1 MATQNQE
8 AVSTNVVAPALPTAP
23 PAYNKGY
30 LDKFNNILRLYFN
43 QLDNALRNA
52 VANSVPYNLR
62 VSQGNV
68 AGATPLYKFGV
79 NPDVN
84 GTEETVWS
92 EGGDYPWPTS
102 AAIVYVSSTSAADAF
117 PSGTGARTV
126 RVFGLDASYLEI
138 EEDIELTGQTQVAT
152 TQQYLRVYRA
162 YVLTSGSGGGA
173 AGTVYVGTTGATA
186 GVPAVVYANLSLG
199 NQTQMA
205 VYTVPAGKTLYV
217 DDLLFTAAISQANNF
232 ATVKFATRGVSTDT
246 FRTLVIQNI
255 QSNTDLIPFSYPLKV
270 LEKTDLECRAVT
282 TSSNNEISAAFQGV
296 LIDN

>member
-68 AGATPLYKFGV
+68 AGATALYKFGV
-79 NPDVN
+79 NPDIN

-138 EEDIELTGQTQVAT
+138 EEDVELTGQTQVAT

-173 AGTVYVGTTGATA
+173 AG
-186 GVPAVVYANLSLG
+186 VPAVVYANLSIG

-217 DDLLFTAAISQANNF
+217 DDLLFTAAISLANNF
-232 ATVKFATRGVSTDT
+232 ATVKFAARGVSTDT

>member
-1 MATQNQE
+1 MATKNQQ

-30 LDKFNNILRLYFN
+30 LDKFNNVLRLYFN

-68 AGATPLYKFGV
+68 AGAKALYKFGV
-79 NPDVN
+79 NPDIN
-84 GTEETVWS
+84 GTEETIWTQ
-92 EGGDYPWPTS
+92 GGDYPWPTS
-102 AAIVYVSSTSAADAF
+102 AAVVYVSSSSVADTS
-117 PSGTGARTV
+117 PSGTGAQTI
-126 RVFGLDASYLEI
+126 RVFGLDANYLEI
-138 EEDIELTGQTQVAT
+138 EEDIALNGQTQVAT
-152 TQQYLRVYRA
+152 TKQYLRVYRA

-173 AGTVYVGTTGATA
+173 AGTIYVGTTGATA
-186 GVPAVVYANLSLG
+186 GVPAVVYANLAIG
-199 NQTQMA
+199 NQTQLA

-217 DDLLFTAAISQANNF
+217 DDLLFTAAISLANNF
-232 ATVKFATRGVSTDT
+232 ATVKFAARDFGTNT

-255 QSNTDLIPFSYPLKV
+255 QSNTDFIPFSYPLKV

-282 TSSNNEISAAFQGV
+282 TSTNNEISAAFQGV

>member
-68 AGATPLYKFGV
+68 AGATALYKFGV
-79 NPDVN
+79 NPDIN

-138 EEDIELTGQTQVAT
+138 EEDVELTGQTQVAT

-186 GVPAVVYANLSLG
+186 GVPAVVYANLSIG

-217 DDLLFTAAISQANNF
+217 DDLLFTAAISLANNF
-232 ATVKFATRGVSTDT
+232 ATVKFAARGVSTDT

>member
-1 MATQNQE
+1 MATKNQQ
-8 AVSTNVVAPALPTAP
+8 AVSTNVVAPALPIAP

-30 LDKFNNILRLYFN
+30 LDKFNNVLRLYFN

-68 AGATPLYKFGV
+68 AGAKPLYKFGV
-79 NPDVN
+79 NPDVD
-84 GTEETVWS
+84 GTEETVWTQ
-92 EGGDYPWPTS
+92 GGDYPWLTS
-102 AAIVYVSSTSAADAF
+102 AAVVYVSSSSVADAS
-117 PSGTGARTV
+117 PSGTGAQTI
-126 RVFGLDASYLEI
+126 RVLGLDANYLEI
-138 EEDIELTGQTQVAT
+138 EEDIALNGQTQVAT
-152 TQQYLRVYRA
+152 TKQYLRVYRA

-173 AGTVYVGTTGATA
+173 AGTIYVGTTGATA
-186 GVPAVVYANLSLG
+186 GVPAVVYADLAIG

-232 ATVKFATRGVSTDT
+232 ATVKFAARDFGTNT

-255 QSNTDLIPFSYPLKV
+255 QSNTDFIPFAYPLKV

-282 TSSNNEISAAFQGV
+282 TSTNNEISAAFQGV

>member
-1 MATQNQE
+1 MATKNQQ
-8 AVSTNVVAPALPTAP
+8 AFSTNVVAPALPTAP

-30 LDKFNNILRLYFN
+30 LDKFNNVLRLYFN

-68 AGATPLYKFGV
+68 AGAKALYKFGV
-79 NPDVN
+79 NPDID

-92 EGGDYPWPTS
+92 EGGDYPWPIS

-126 RVFGLDASYLEI
+126 RVFGLDANYLEI

-186 GVPAVVYANLSLG
+186 GVPAVVYANLSIG

-232 ATVKFATRGVSTDT
+232 ATVKFATRGVSTNT

-255 QSNTDLIPFSYPLKV
+255 QSNTDFIPFSYPLKV

>member
-1 MATQNQE
+1 MATKNQQ
-8 AVSTNVVAPALPTAP
+8 AFSTNVVAPALPTAP

-30 LDKFNNILRLYFN
+30 LDKFNNVLRLYFN

-68 AGATPLYKFGV
+68 AGAKALYKFGV
-79 NPDVN
+79 NPDID
-84 GTEETVWS
+84 GTEETVWTQ
-92 EGGDYPWPTS
+92 GGDYPWPTS
-102 AAIVYVSSTSAADAF
+102 AAVVYVSSSSVADAS
-117 PSGTGARTV
+117 PSGTGAQTIRLQ
-126 RVFGLDASYLEI
+126 GLDANYLEI
-138 EEDIELTGQTQVAT
+138 EEDIALNGQTQVAT
-152 TQQYLRVYRA
+152 TKQYLRVYRA
-162 YVLTSGSGGGA
+162 FVLTSGSGGGA

-186 GVPAVVYANLSLG
+186 GVPAVVYADLAIG

-217 DDLLFTAAISQANNF
+217 DDLLFTAAISLANNF
-232 ATVKFATRGVSTDT
+232 ATVKFAARDFGTNT

-255 QSNTDLIPFSYPLKV
+255 QSNTDFIPFSYPLKV

-282 TSSNNEISAAFQGV
+282 TSTNNEISAAFQGV